1 MVVVLARLVS
11 GDRTELL
18 VAPITHSL
26 PPPGEGVAIPERVK
40 RQLGLDDD
48 PSWVIVTELNRFTWP
63 GPDIRLAKGQ
73 NTPLHGALPLQLF
86 DQVRQG
92 ISSQAKSARLKIP
105 KRTNPLVQ
113 FIKAQPLGLIH

>member
-63 GPDIRLAKGQ
+63 GPDIRLARGQ
-73 NTPLHGALPLQLF
+73 DSPLHGALPTKLF
-86 DQVRQG
+86 DQVRRG
-92 ISSQAKSARLKIP
+92 IGDHAKAAKLKIP
-105 KRTNPLVQ
+105 KRTT
-113 FIKAQPLGLIH
+113 